1 MICLSV
7 TGGTVAENI
16 RLIRPYLSKIDAIE
30 FRADRLDSASVEP
43 ISSFPEHLRAALPGV
58 RELSGGVIL
67 TVRRTRDGGS
77 WQNGEQRRLEVIA
90 ESLRAG
96 YSHVDLEI
104 DLEESEAGRALAA
117 EARAAGVRVIRSLH
131 DFTGITSDPAE
142 AIARLCARPGEIGK
156 LAVTP
161 RSTADLA
168 RLIDA
173 ALDTAAR
180 EKIVLGMG
188 EYGFPTRVLAP
199 RLGCYLSFVSSPG
212 HSAAPGHIDPATM
225 VEVYRYRDV
234 SRGTAVFAVIG
245 NPVMHSRSPNYHNR
259 RFSDDRLDAVYVP
272 IQVDRIEDF
281 WTVAR
286 SLEIL
291 GVSVTIPHKQAVLPR
306 LAQTDGDVRTT
317 RACNTLVRLPLTETQ
332 QGGTQSGGSHLESSP
347 RWAGFNTDIA
357 GFLSPL
363 RTITGRKVAGM
374 RASVIGAGGAA
385 RAVCAALR
393 SEGAGVCVLN
403 RTVERAD
410 ALKREF
416 DLAAS
421 GGLDAGGMDLLR
433 RYSDII
439 VQTTSV
445 GMEPLEDDDPIPE
458 FSFAG
463 HEIVYD
469 IVYTPEIT
477 KMLGRARRAGCPIVT
492 GRTMFE
498 KQAEAQYALFSGV
511 LSEFTRGR
519 DRF

>member
-43 ISSFPEHLRAALPGV
+43 IRSFPERLRAAFPGA
-58 RELSGGVIL
+58 RELPGGVIL
-67 TVRRTRDGGS
+67 TVRRTCDGGG
-77 WQNGEQRRLEVIA
+77 WQNGEQRRFEVIA
-90 ESLRAG
+90 EGMRAG

-104 DLEESEAGRALAA
+104 DLEESEAGRALRS

-131 DFTGITSDPAE
+131 DFSGITADPAE

-173 ALDTAAR
+173 ALGTADR

-199 RLGCYLSFVSSPG
+199 RLGFYLTFVSPPG

-225 VEVYRYRDV
+225 ADVYRYRDV

-245 NPVMHSRSPNYHNR
+245 NPVMHSRSPDYHNR
-259 RFSDDRLDAVYVP
+259 RFSDDGLDAVYVP

-281 WTVAR
+281 WTVAQ

-291 GVSVTIPHKQAVLPR
+291 GVSVTIPHKQAVLLR
-306 LAQTDGDVRTT
+306 LAQTDRDVRTT
-317 RACNTLVRLPLTETQ
+317 RACNTLVRLPLTETKPL
-332 QGGTQSGGSHLESSP
+332 GSQLGSSL

-403 RTVERAD
+403 RTLERAD
-410 ALKREF
+410 ALKHEF

-433 RYSDII
+433 LYSDII

-498 KQAEAQYALFSGV
+498 KQAEAQYTLFSGV